1 MIPAMAKAENK
12 PLPVRLLRVLDE
24 AAELFGQEGFLHFST
39 DDLAR
44 RLRCSK
50 RTIYAVAP
58 GREKFFEAVIFRRVA
73 TAEEATIAPMRDAPN
88 VRAAVQGCI
97 QASVDQAQEVNPLF
111 MRDVMLF
118 PAGRRAIDQW
128 RSDIADELEHLIER
142 GITEGLFRR
151 IDPRVAAEALLTSVL
166 RMCEP
171 DFSAHSRTTTAE
183 AVRQVYEIFWAGLFQ
198 GRHRKLSSG
207 KTSQNHVQ
215 PAAARPKRAHSKPPQ
230 SKPANAK
237 PPNGKLIQPAKA
249 QLKRRRQPV
258 SSKRALSFNEE
269 TDLAI
274 I

>member
-1 MIPAMAKAENK
+1 MSREMGRRKTKA
-12 PLPVRLLRVLDE
+12 LTVRLLRVLDE
-24 AAELFGQEGFLHFST
+24 AVELFSQEGFLHFST

-73 TAEEATIAPMRDAPN
+73 VAEDATIAPIKNAPN

-97 QASVDQAQEVNPLF
+97 QASVEQAQNVSTLW

-118 PAGRRAIDQW
+118 PAGRRAIDKW
-128 RSDIADELEHLIER
+128 RATIADEMEHLIDR
-142 GITEGLFRR
+142 GISEGLFRR

-198 GRHRKLSSG
+198 GRHSQKPSQRK
-207 KTSQNHVQ
+207 Q
-215 PAAARPKRAHSKPPQ
+215 
-230 SKPANAK
+230 
-237 PPNGKLIQPAKA
+237 A
-249 QLKRRRQPV
+249 QLKQVRP
-258 SSKRALSFNEE
+258 LDEE
-269 TDLAI
+269 SDLLI
-274 I
+274 G